1 MSMHVYFKQLNC
13 MFDYLNDIYH
23 SNDSNEML
31 IKADLYN
38 IDLNDMQ
45 NIEFLIDT
53 TAYHHAFW
61 PHTAKRF
68 VAFKDFLRNYSN
80 LKIEDIGSLISYVN
94 MKIDEIKN
102 DKWKVSIPGGKQ
114 EMKNLQQVEKILLKL
129 LEKQTSK

>member
-1 MSMHVYFKQLNC
+1 

-68 VAFKDFLRNYSN
+68 TAFKNILRHN
-80 LKIEDIGSLISYVN
+80 KIVRMSLVDCIFFVLAIKARDDISHNINANPLWSV
-94 MKIDEIKN
+94 
-102 DKWKVSIPGGKQ
+102 PGKKQ
-114 EMKNLQQVEKILLKL
+114 ELANWKQIVEIVEQAIKDQSH
-129 LEKQTSK
+129 EA